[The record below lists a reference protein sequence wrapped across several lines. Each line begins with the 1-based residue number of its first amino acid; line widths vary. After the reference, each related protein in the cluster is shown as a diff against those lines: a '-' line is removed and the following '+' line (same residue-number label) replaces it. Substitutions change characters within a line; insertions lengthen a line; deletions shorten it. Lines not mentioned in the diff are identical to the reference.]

1 MFDTPFF
8 RPSFAQP
15 YCLSMPRAK
24 EVRRKGEGETKN
36 NTKGEAPSS
45 GSHPQQGRKIN
56 VKLTSNYMVINVER
70 KDKKKHIIAVN
81 CPYNYSLIPSSP
93 H

>member
-24 EVRRKGEGETKN
+24 EGRRKGEGKTKIN
-36 NTKGEAPSS
+36 IEGEAPSS

-56 VKLTSNYMVINVER
+56 VQLTSNYMVINVEG
-70 KDKKKHIIAVN
+70 KDK
-81 CPYNYSLIPSSP
+81 
-93 H
+93 